1 MAKNIGQITTSQT
14 FQNWFDKTNSLVTEL
29 SQNILTASSGSGDT
43 TSGNATL
50 AGTFTGTN
58 LIANTLL
65 TTNDISAR
73 TNSAVNFQDPIIVT
87 STAQTA
93 ATFSF
98 GSGGQVNFTDGS
110 LTWLAGM
117 QDSNPGNFIID
128 TGAAPV
134 KFSLSTAG
142 TLTVPDA
149 VVTGTLSVGSIS
161 IGGGGSGLSTD
172 DISEEPGATN
182 LWFTDARARAAIRK
196 QDIDALEVD
205 AGTLDGL
212 NSTQFI
218 RSDANDTA
226 SGDYI
231 FTGDVDVQGDF
242 NGAAGNFSGTLDVDG
257 DLTITNN
264 ASNLIRLQ
272 QTGGNIIATGN
283 VTTKG
288 TISDIRL
295 KENIVR
301 LNNSLEKIS
310 QINGYTFNYK
320 DRPDE
325 TMPGVIAQEIEKVL
339 PEVVYDFEQENET
352 YKAVRY
358 ANIVPLL
365 IEAIKDLKGKVD
377 ELETQINKG

>member
-14 FQNWFDKTNSLVTEL
+14 FQNWFDKTNALVTEL
-29 SQNILTASSGSGDT
+29 SQNIVTASSGAGDT
-43 TSGNATL
+43 TTGNATL

-58 LIANTLL
+58 LIANTLIQ
-65 TTNDISAR
+65 TNDISAR
-73 TNSAVNFQDPIIVT
+73 TNSAINFQDPILVT

-117 QDSNPGNFIID
+117 ESSNPGNFIID

-149 VVTGTLSVGSIS
+149 IVTGTLTVGSIS

-172 DISEEPGATN
+172 DVSEGSTN
-182 LWFTDARARAAIRK
+182 LYFTDARARAAIRK

-205 AGTLDGL
+205 AGTLDDL

-242 NGAAGNFSGTLDVDG
+242 NAAAGNFSGTLDVDG

-264 ASNLIRLQ
+264 SSNLIRLQ

>member
-58 LIANTLL
+58 LIASTLL

-149 VVTGTLSVGSIS
+149 VVTGSLTVGSIT

-172 DISEEPGATN
+172 DVSEGSTN
-182 LWFTDARARAAIRK
+182 LYFTDARARAAIRK

-205 AGTLDGL
+205 AGTLDDL

-257 DLTITNN
+257 DLTIKNN

-272 QTGGNIIATGN
+272 QVGGNIIATGN